1 MSGAHYMLLS
11 ALSFAI
17 MGVMVKLAG
26 ATGLP
31 VMQIIAVRA
40 VISVALSLVAIQ
52 RARVHPLGNR
62 RWLLLA
68 RGTVGF
74 LSLSC
79 VFYAILH
86 LPYAQATILQYLHP
100 VFTAV
105 LAYWLLR
112 EVPERATVICVL
124 LSLVGLGVMLSP
136 TSGPHAPAMPWL
148 AIIAGLGGAFGSGLA
163 YTLVRKL
170 APFEHPA
177 VIVLYFP
184 MVCVPATLLV
194 GAADFIWPTPVGWAA
209 MLGVGVF
216 AQLGQLALT
225 YAMGRDSASR
235 AASLSYLQI
244 VFAAVLG
251 ALFFGEIPKP
261 TTLLGAMFILL
272 GAFAALK
279 LRRHTSG
286 ARQ

>member
-1 MSGAHYMLLS
+1 MSGAHFMLLS
-11 ALSFAI
+11 ALSFAV

-40 VISVALSLVAIQ
+40 VISVALSLMAIQ
-52 RARVHPLGNR
+52 RAGVHPLGKR

-86 LPYAQATILQYLHP
+86 LPYAQATLLQYLHP
-100 VFTAV
+100 IFTAI
-105 LAYWLLR
+105 LAYWILR
-112 EVPERATVICVL
+112 EVPERATVVCVC
-124 LSLVGLGVMLSP
+124 LSLVGLLAMLAP
-136 TSGPHAPAMPWL
+136 TLGPAAASTPWR
-148 AIIAGLGGAFGSGLA
+148 AILAGLGGAFGSGLA
-163 YTLVRKL
+163 YTLVRQL
-170 APFEHPA
+170 APSEHPA

-194 GAADFIWPTPVGWAA
+194 GAADFIWPTTVGWAA
-209 MLGVGVF
+209 MLGVGIF

-244 VFAAVLG
+244 VIAAVLG
-251 ALFFGEIPKP
+251 AAVFGEIPEIA
-261 TTLLGAMFILL
+261 TLLGGAFILL
-272 GAFAALK
+272 GAFIALR
-279 LRRHTSG
+279 LRRESSHTG
-286 ARQ
+286 

>member
-1 MSGAHYMLLS
+1 MSGAQFMLLS
-11 ALSFAI
+11 ALSFAV

-40 VISVALSLVAIQ
+40 VISVALSLMAIQ
-52 RARVHPLGNR
+52 RAGVHPLGNR

-68 RGTVGF
+68 RGIVGF

-112 EVPERATVICVL
+112 EVPERATVVCVL
-124 LSLVGLGVMLSP
+124 LSLMGLAVML
-136 TSGPHAPAMPWL
+136 APALGSALATTPWL
-148 AIIAGLGGAFGSGLA
+148 AIIAGMGGAFGSGLA

-184 MVCVPATLLV
+184 MVCIPATLMV
-194 GAADFIWPTPVGWAA
+194 GVADFVWPTATGWAA
-209 MLGVGVF
+209 MLGVGIF

-244 VFAAVLG
+244 VFAALLG
-251 ALFFGEIPKP
+251 ALLFGEIPSQA
-261 TTLLGAMFILL
+261 TTLGAAFILL

-279 LRRHTSG
+279 LRRPRSDT
-286 ARQ
+286 R